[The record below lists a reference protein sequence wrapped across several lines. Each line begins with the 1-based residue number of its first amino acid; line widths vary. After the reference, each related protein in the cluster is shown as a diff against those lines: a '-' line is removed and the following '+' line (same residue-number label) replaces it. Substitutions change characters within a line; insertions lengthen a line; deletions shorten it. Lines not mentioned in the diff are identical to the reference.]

1 MSLLTRKL
9 DQSVVMDDIKI
20 TILKAKRGYLQVGI
34 EVTDDVKLHR
44 EVIYKRILIE
54 SKSKDLNLTDIA
66 C

>member
-1 MSLLTRKL
+1 MSLLAKKF
-9 DQSVVMDDIKI
+9 DQSVIMDDIKI
-20 TILKAKRGYLQVGI
+20 TILKTKRGYLQVGI

-54 SKSKDLNLTDIA
+54 SESKSLNLTDIA